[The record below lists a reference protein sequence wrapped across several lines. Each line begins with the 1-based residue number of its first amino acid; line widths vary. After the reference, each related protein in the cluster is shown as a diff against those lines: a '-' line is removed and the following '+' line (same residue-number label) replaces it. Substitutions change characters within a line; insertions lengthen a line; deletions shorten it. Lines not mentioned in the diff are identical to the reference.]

1 MVKLKDFS
9 VSNSKYCYLLMRE
22 YFLVNWW
29 IYCIPLI
36 ACILAGLFDFRF
48 ILVALMIM
56 FILIP
61 MALYFVYVTY
71 GLLPE
76 NRYSIMKKN
85 AIVNE
90 KGIELHLSEEYVKN
104 TNKHIFISWTTIE
117 KIKITNH
124 FMLIFF
130 KTGKFRFLVVPTE
143 SFYKIDDFKVFVDLA
158 VSQLKN

>member
-1 MVKLKDFS
+1 
-9 VSNSKYCYLLMRE
+9 
-22 YFLVNWW
+22 
-29 IYCIPLI
+29 
-36 ACILAGLFDFRF
+36 
-48 ILVALMIM
+48 
-56 FILIP
+56 

-130 KTGKFRFLVVPTE
+130 KIGKFRFLVVPTE
-143 SFYKIDDFKVFVDLA
+143 SFYRIDDFKVFVDLA